1 MLAGYLKF
9 KEELNDGN
17 GVVFVTKLWKIIKIN
32 VVLYLQEFKN
42 VGDFSM
48 EYE

>member
-1 MLAGYLKF
+1 MMEMVLF
-9 KEELNDGN
+9 
-17 GVVFVTKLWKIIKIN
+17 LWQIKIN

>member
-1 MLAGYLKF
+1 MMEMVLFLW
-9 KEELNDGN
+9 
-17 GVVFVTKLWKIIKIN
+17 TKLWKIIKIN

>member
-17 GVVFVTKLWKIIKIN
+17 GVVFVDKA
-32 VVLYLQEFKN
+32 VKN
-42 VGDFSM
+42 NQN
-48 EYE
+48 